1 MSGSGSSA
9 RGGFDAR
16 PEAASTAPAPVGLTV
31 HTVPAPDAAV
41 IEQRTRAGR
50 LKMLLVL
57 LVCASPVIASYF
69 AYYVIRPEGRTNYA
83 QLILPTR
90 TMPTDLPLETVAGE
104 AVAAAQL
111 RRQWLLLVVGPGA
124 CDTGCQQRLTLVRQ
138 LHQMLGRE
146 RARVD
151 KVWLVADGQAPDPAL
166 IKGLTSGADPAQVL
180 RVPRERLAGWL
191 SPAAGRALEDHV
203 YIVDPM
209 GEWMMRAPPDP
220 DPQRLKRDLERLLR
234 ASSSWDTA
242 GR

>member
-16 PEAASTAPAPVGLTV
+16 PEAVAPTVEPVGLTV
-31 HTVPAPDAAV
+31 HGVPSPDAAA

-69 AYYVIRPEGRTNYA
+69 AYYVIRPDGRTNYA

-90 TMPTDLPLETVAGE
+90 TMPTDLPLASVAGQP
-104 AVAAAQL
+104 VAPAQL
-111 RRQWLLLVVGPGA
+111 RRQWLLVVVGPGG
-124 CDTGCQQRLTLVRQ
+124 CDAGCQQRLTLQRQ

-151 KVWLVADGQAPDPAL
+151 KVWLVTDGQAPDAAL
-166 IKGLTSGADPAQVL
+166 LGGLTSGADPAQVL
-180 RVPRERLAGWL
+180 RVPRERLAAWL
-191 SPAAGRALEDHV
+191 APAEGRALEDHLYV
-203 YIVDPM
+203 VDPM
-209 GEWMMRAPPDP
+209 GEWMMRTPPDP
-220 DPQRLKRDLERLLR
+220 EPQRLKRDLERLLR